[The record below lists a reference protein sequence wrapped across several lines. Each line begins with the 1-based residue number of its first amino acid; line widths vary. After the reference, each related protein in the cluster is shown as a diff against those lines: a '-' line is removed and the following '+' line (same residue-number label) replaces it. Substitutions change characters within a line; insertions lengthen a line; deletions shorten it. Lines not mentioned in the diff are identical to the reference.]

1 MKQLICLLFIICISL
16 TKEET
21 FAEITITLKSVSG
34 TNVVVTLSS
43 TGSGTG
49 ESAKQFSAADATITN
64 VALTDSS
71 AFNEDLTCANPAVGA
86 PGDVACTIGTAATA
100 GTKYKLGVKSGQT
113 AAAITGGT
121 DTISATKLANS
132 EVTAGGEVVSAG
144 ETFTSVQITLTS
156 VSDKSVVIG
165 LTVETADKDKT
176 TTAAASIGSLSLTDG
191 SSFTKTM
198 TCKIP
203 ASSKLSSVTCSIDTA
218 VTVGTK
224 YKLSGTATITSEGRD
239 NFGTVTVD
247 TSKEVTATEPEK
259 KETNNESSSFGL
271 KICSLLS
278 LFFFLF

>member
-1 MKQLICLLFIICISL
+1 MLIHLPWDFDS
-16 TKEET
+16 
-21 FAEITITLKSVSG
+21 FAE
-34 TNVVVTLSS
+34 
-43 TGSGTG
+43 
-49 ESAKQFSAADATITN
+49 E
-64 VALTDSS
+64 
-71 AFNEDLTCANPAVGA
+71 LTCEDVPAGVL
-86 PGDVACTIGTAATA
+86 GDVASTIGTAATA
-100 GTKYKLGVKSGQT
+100 NTKYKLAAVSSKT
-113 AAAITGGT
+113 ATITSTGSA
-121 DTISATKLANS
+121 DTISATKLADTQ
-132 EVTAGGEVVSAG
+132 VTAGKY
-144 ETFTSVQITLTS
+144 ETFTSVAITLTS
-156 VSDKSVVIG
+156 VSDKSVVVG
-165 LTVETADKDKT
+165 LTVVAGDKDKT

-198 TCKIP
+198 TCKIA

>member
-1 MKQLICLLFIICISL
+1 MF
-16 TKEET
+16 
-21 FAEITITLKSVSG
+21 
-34 TNVVVTLSS
+34 VTLSS
-43 TGSGTG
+43 TGSGAG
-49 ESAKQFSAADATITN
+49 ESTKQLTVTAQITN
-64 VALTDSS
+64 VALTDSDS
-71 AFNEDLTCANPAVGA
+71 FAEELTCEDVPAGA
-86 PGDVACTIGTAATA
+86 LGDVASTIGTAATA
-100 GTKYKLGVKSGQT
+100 NTKYKLAAVSSKT
-113 AAAITGGT
+113 ATITSTGSA
-121 DTISATKLANS
+121 DTISATKLADTQ
-132 EVTAGGEVVSAG
+132 VTAGKY
-144 ETFTSVQITLTS
+144 ETFTSVAITLTS
-156 VSDKSVVIG
+156 VSDKSVVVG
-165 LTVETADKDKT
+165 LTVVAGDKDKT

>member
-1 MKQLICLLFIICISL
+1 MTC
-16 TKEET
+16 
-21 FAEITITLKSVSG
+21 
-34 TNVVVTLSS
+34 
-43 TGSGTG
+43 
-49 ESAKQFSAADATITN
+49 ADAEAGALGDIACTITN
-64 VALTDSS
+64 
-71 AFNEDLTCANPAVGA
+71 
-86 PGDVACTIGTAATA
+86 AATA
-100 GTKYKLGVKSGQT
+100 GTKYKLGPGNNP
-113 AAAITGGT
+113 AAITSDDST
-121 DTISATKLANS
+121 DTISATKLATS
-132 EVTAGGEVVSAG
+132 EVTAG

-156 VSDKSVVIG
+156 VSDKSVVVG
-165 LTVETADKDKT
+165 LTVVTADKDKT

-198 TCKIP
+198 TCKIV

-224 YKLSGTATITSEGRD
+224 YKLSGTATITSEGGD
-239 NFGTVTVD
+239 DFGTVTVD

>member
-1 MKQLICLLFIICISL
+1 MRQLICLLFIICISL
-16 TKEET
+16 TKEGET
-21 FAEITITLKSVSG
+21 LAEITITLKSVSG
-34 TNVVVTLSS
+34 KKVVITLSS
-43 TGSGTG
+43 TGSG
-49 ESAKQFSAADATITN
+49 ESTKQLTATATIAN
-64 VALTDSS
+64 LALKDDSS
-71 AFNEDLTCANPAVGA
+71 FNQAMTCADVPAGA
-86 PGDVACTIGTAATA
+86 LGDVACTIATAATT
-100 GTKYKLGVKSGQT
+100 GTQYKLDK
-113 AAAITGGT
+113 AASDAVTITSTGSA
-121 DTISATKLANS
+121 DTISATKLASS
-132 EVTAGGEVVSAG
+132 EVTAG
-144 ETFTSVQITLTS
+144 ETFTSVAIALTS
-156 VSDKSVVIG
+156 VSDKSVVVG
-165 LTVETADKDKT
+165 LTVGEADKDKT

-198 TCKIP
+198 TCKIA

-224 YKLSGTATITSEGRD
+224 YKLSGTATITSEGGD

>member
-1 MKQLICLLFIICISL
+1 M
-16 TKEET
+16 
-21 FAEITITLKSVSG
+21 
-34 TNVVVTLSS
+34 
-43 TGSGTG
+43 
-49 ESAKQFSAADATITN
+49 
-64 VALTDSS
+64 
-71 AFNEDLTCANPAVGA
+71 
-86 PGDVACTIGTAATA
+86 TA
-100 GTKYKLGVKSGQT
+100 GKY
-113 AAAITGGT
+113 
-121 DTISATKLANS
+121 
-132 EVTAGGEVVSAG
+132 
-144 ETFTSVQITLTS
+144 ETFTSVAITLTS
-156 VSDKSVVIG
+156 VSDKSVVVG
-165 LTVETADKDKT
+165 LTVVNADKDKT

-198 TCKIP
+198 TCQIP

-224 YKLSGTATITSEGRD
+224 YKLSGTATITSEGGD